1 MKRTPLYTQIR
12 EYLLAGIQQGRW
24 RANDRLPTE
33 MELAERFRVSRFTVK
48 KALGEL
54 VEEGLVYRIQGRG
67 SYLSSAADGPDALDA
82 ERVDAERVDA
92 EPPALRPILLV
103 APQFRGSLAA
113 NLLEGA
119 EEALS
124 EAGYRLLVRSSRNDQ
139 ATERHAL
146 IEAVRA
152 GVRGI
157 LIFPVDGES
166 YNEDVLR
173 LTLNKFPVVVID
185 RYLRGVETNCVCSD
199 NAGGAYD
206 AAKHLIELGHA
217 RIAFVSVHGKPTTS
231 LEDRRDGFD
240 RALTERGLPT
250 GAKLMHYDSENEK
263 EPPAPAEDSNNPFDA
278 ATARI
283 RDFLAAN
290 LDVTAVF
297 AANGASGAAALQAAA
312 ELGLD
317 VPGRLSVVCFD
328 DVEHPALHRVAPT
341 CVAQQEKALG
351 IEAARLLLSVIADP
365 LQERRRVTLPT
376 RLVVRG
382 STAPPRSRG

>member
-1 MKRTPLYTQIR
+1 M
-12 EYLLAGIQQGRW
+12 LAGIQQGRW

-33 MELAERFRVSRFTVK
+33 VELAEKFRVSRFTVK

-54 VEEGLVYRIQGRG
+54 AEEGLVYRIQGRG
-67 SYLSSAADGPDALDA
+67 SYIAQVAEAPDRLDA
-82 ERVDAERVDA
+82 DAEDA
-92 EPPALRPILLV
+92 EPAALRTILLL
-103 APQFRGSLAA
+103 APQFRGSLAG
-113 NLLEGA
+113 NVLEGA

-124 EAGYRLLVRSSRNDQ
+124 EAGYRLLLRSSRNDR
-139 ATERHAL
+139 ATERRAL
-146 IEAVRA
+146 LEGVRA
-152 GVRGI
+152 GVRGVI
-157 LIFPVDGES
+157 IFPVDGES

-199 NAGGAYD
+199 NAEGAYD
-206 AAKHLIELGHA
+206 AAKHLIDLGHE

-240 RALTERGLPT
+240 RALSERGLPT

-263 EPPAPAEDSNNPFDA
+263 EPPAPAEDSHPTFDSS
-278 ATARI
+278 TARI

-290 LDVTAVF
+290 PDVTAVF
-297 AANGASGAAALQAAA
+297 AANSVAGAAVLQAASP
-312 ELGLD
+312 LD
-317 VPGRLSVVCFD
+317 LAVPERLSVAHFD
-328 DVEHPALHRVAPT
+328 DVEQPWLLRVAPT

-351 IEAARLLLSVIADP
+351 FEAARLLLSVIDDP
-365 LQERRRVTLPT
+365 LQERRRVVLPT
-376 RLVVRG
+376 RLVVRD